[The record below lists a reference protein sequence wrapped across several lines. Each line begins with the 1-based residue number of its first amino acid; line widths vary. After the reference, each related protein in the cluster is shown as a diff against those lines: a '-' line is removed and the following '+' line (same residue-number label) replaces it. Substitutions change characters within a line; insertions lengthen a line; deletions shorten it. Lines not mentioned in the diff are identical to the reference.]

1 MGAREWGSDEALGQ
15 LGCHTRPDPDARRDP
30 RAGCKT
36 APRCL
41 ASRGRFVVDRSA
53 IKTLVRGANHDIAKD
68 TDSATPAKSSKSHD
82 VGYFRPKKTA
92 ETHSSRVSA
101 TPVFF
106 ARSAQA
112 DRSSYL
118 LRRRRLI
125 TMPKR
130 PMLAN
135 AVVLGSGT
143 KTPTRSVS
151 NLSTAVVE

>member
-1 MGAREWGSDEALGQ
+1 MILCKHSPKVWRGWRSVESAKAGDISLFSADRRGMGAREWDSDEALGQ

-68 TDSATPAKSSKSHD
+68 TDSATPAKSSKSHG
-82 VGYFRPKKTA
+82 VGYFRSKKTA

-101 TPVFF
+101 APVFF
-106 ARSAQA
+106 CPL
-112 DRSSYL
+112 SS
-118 LRRRRLI
+118 
-125 TMPKR
+125 
-130 PMLAN
+130 
-135 AVVLGSGT
+135 S
-143 KTPTRSVS
+143 
-151 NLSTAVVE
+151 